1 MECLNFYN
9 KFYLDF
15 TCPIFSKMLTT
26 TVLEN
31 RIQVNY
37 IHISQKEPEKV
48 YIKTASHEDVG
59 IVAPLKETA
68 LELDQ

>member
-1 MECLNFYN
+1 
-9 KFYLDF
+9 
-15 TCPIFSKMLTT
+15 MLTT

-68 LELDQ
+68 LELDQQLNMKDKTGYLSLK